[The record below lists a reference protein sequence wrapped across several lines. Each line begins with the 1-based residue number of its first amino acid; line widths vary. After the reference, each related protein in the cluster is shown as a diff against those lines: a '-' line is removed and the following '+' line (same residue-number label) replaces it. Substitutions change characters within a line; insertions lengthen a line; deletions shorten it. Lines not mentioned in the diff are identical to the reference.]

1 MKEVNEMLLESIPV
15 LKVESQLALEFLRL
29 PSNISFLHFSTA
41 CRPVIDVN
49 DSSHVTLTL
58 EGKGWIWNLGFLIS
72 RFFFLQFPDVKS
84 KIIHEAHLCF
94 IYEPEWVEIGVAERA
109 CLAYN
114 ELHRESGLGGEM
126 RYDIK
131 GFSNGDCYNCGSG
144 RSFFLEEIYN
154 HKKLNKNFANY

>member
-72 RFFFLQFPDVKS
+72 RFFFS
-84 KIIHEAHLCF
+84 SI
-94 IYEPEWVEIGVAERA
+94 
-109 CLAYN
+109 
-114 ELHRESGLGGEM
+114 S
-126 RYDIK
+126 
-131 GFSNGDCYNCGSG
+131 
-144 RSFFLEEIYN
+144 
-154 HKKLNKNFANY
+154 